1 MTVSDVFMVV
11 GGLALFLY
19 GMKMMGDGLGL
30 LANRRLKVILEKLT
44 RNRFMGLLVGI
55 LIAGVIQSSNATTVM
70 VVGFVNA
77 KIMDL
82 SQAVGVIMGAKIGT
96 TVTGQLIALKVDAI
110 APIIAFVGVAMVM
123 FMKNKTVKN
132 TGFVIAGLGVLFMGM
147 SMMQE
152 GMEPLKDSARFQT
165 FISGMS
171 NPLLGVLAGVLFTAC
186 IQSSS
191 ASVGVLQAMAAQGAL
206 TLTQAAPLI
215 YGINIGACIS
225 ALLSSIGG
233 SKDAKRAA
241 LLAALHSTIGMLVF
255 VVVTRFVPFVSW
267 VGGLT
272 PDNPMRQVANL
283 HSFYNVILVALLF
296 PFSNLLVKLTH
307 VLIPG
312 EDTKGAQTLLHIT
325 ESGFG
330 AVSIGI
336 AQVTAEIGRME
347 QLAAGNLHAANEM
360 IYNMD
365 PKPFDAVS
373 ENEETIDYLNK
384 EITRALVRLNALE
397 LSEADA
403 AVLGAMYH
411 IISDLERIGDHA
423 MNMAEYAI
431 HMEERKVYFSEEAR
445 AEIADLRSRVE
456 TIVADAWAYFSDR
469 KSRSFREI
477 DAHEEEIDDFVDEM
491 AQNHIER
498 LNAGRCNADTG
509 LIFREIITDLERV
522 SDHALNIAQ
531 AANRW

>member
-1 MTVSDVFMVV
+1 MTVSDVFIVV

-19 GMKMMGDGLGL
+19 GMKMMSDGLGL

-44 RNRFMGLLVGI
+44 RNRMMGLFVGI

-82 SQAVGVIMGAKIGT
+82 AQAVGVIMGAKIGT
-96 TVTGQLIALKVDAI
+96 TVTGQLIALNVNAI
-110 APIIAFVGVAMVM
+110 APVIAFAGVAMVM
-123 FMKNKTVKN
+123 FIKNKTVKN
-132 TGFVIAGLGVLFMGM
+132 SGFVVAGLGILFMGM
-147 SMMQE
+147 TMMQE
-152 GMEPLKDSARFQT
+152 GMAPLKESVRFQA

-171 NPLLGVLAGVLFTAC
+171 NPLLGVLAGFLFTTL

-225 ALLSSIGG
+225 ALLSAIGG

-241 LLAALHSTIGMLVF
+241 LLAALHSTIGMLLF
-255 VVVTRFVPFVSW
+255 VVLTRFIPFVPW
-267 VGGLT
+267 VGSLT

-283 HSFYNVILVALLF
+283 HSLYNVILVIVLL
-296 PFSNLLVKLTH
+296 PCANLLVKLTY

-312 EDTKGAQTLLHIT
+312 EDTRGAQTLLHIT

-330 AVSIGI
+330 AASIGI

-347 QLAAGNLHAANEM
+347 QLASNNLHTAVEM

-365 PKPFDAVS
+365 AKPFDAVS

-397 LSEADA
+397 LSDADA
-403 AVLGAMYH
+403 ALLGAMYH
-411 IISDLERIGDHA
+411 IISDIERIGDHA
-423 MNMAEYAI
+423 QNMAEYAI
-431 HMEERKVYFSEEAR
+431 HMEERKVFFSDEAR
-445 AEIADLRSRVE
+445 AEINDLRLRVE
-456 TIVADAWAYFSDR
+456 QIVDDAWAYFSD
-469 KSRSFREI
+469 KGSRSFSTI
-477 DAHEEEIDDFVDEM
+477 DAHEEEIDDLVETM
-491 AQNHIER
+491 SQNHVDR